1 MQIAEFSVL
10 GRRRV
15 LSNQVVAV
23 DIAAYPFVIFL
34 QAHLLHKLLVGP
46 KASLLIVSHVL
57 TVFIT
62 YTVINDHM

>member
-23 DIAAYPFVIFL
+23 DVAARPFVTLF
-34 QAHLLHKLLVGP
+34 QAHLLHEQLVGP
-46 KASLLIVSHVL
+46 EASLLIVNHVL
-57 TVFIT
+57 TVLIAHAVT
-62 YTVINDHM
+62 NYRI